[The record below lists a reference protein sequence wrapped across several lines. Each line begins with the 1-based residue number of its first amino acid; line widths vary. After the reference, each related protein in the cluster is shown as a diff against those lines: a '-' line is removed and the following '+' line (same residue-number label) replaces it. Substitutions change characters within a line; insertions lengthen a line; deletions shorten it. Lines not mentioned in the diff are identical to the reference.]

1 MKNMKPTYTF
11 PILLATLLL
20 ASCGGDS
27 KEQHPGQNPVAVE
40 VITAGGA
47 ADGASFTA
55 SGRIEAAQQA
65 NLGTRSMG
73 YVKQLH
79 VKVGDKVSK
88 GQLLVSLDNADLQAK
103 LAQVEAAI
111 TEAEAAFANA
121 GKDYERYQALFADQS
136 ATQKELDDMTS
147 RYRMAQARLEAA
159 RQMRNE
165 VEAQFAYARI
175 RAPFA
180 GVVTN
185 TFAEAG
191 DLASPGHPLVAV
203 EAPGAF
209 EVKAQIPENEISQV
223 AEGDPAAVLVKSL
236 GKQLKGTVSELSTS
250 ARNTGGQYQA
260 TIRLEEGDPALR
272 SGMYATLRF
281 ERKAEAGTAD
291 TLLLI
296 PSGALVHRG
305 QLSGIYTVS
314 QSNTALLRWLRLG
327 RTYGDQ
333 VEVLAGLSPGETY
346 VVSADS
352 KLYNG
357 APLQIQ

>member
-1 MKNMKPTYTF
+1 MKTIYTF
-11 PILLATLLL
+11 PLVLTALLL
-20 ASCGGDS
+20 GSCGGDS
-27 KEQHPGQNPVAVE
+27 KEAAGSQNPIAVE
-40 VITAGGA
+40 VRTAGGS
-47 ADGASFTA
+47 ADGASFNA
-55 SGRIEAAQQA
+55 SGRVEAAQQA

-73 YVKQLH
+73 YVRQLH
-79 VKVGDKVSK
+79 VKVGDKVAK

-103 LAQVEAAI
+103 LAQVEASI
-111 TEAEAAFANA
+111 TEAEAAYANA
-121 GKDYERYQALFADQS
+121 EKDYQRYQSLFADQS
-136 ATQKELDDMTS
+136 ATQKELDDMTA
-147 RYRMAQARLEAA
+147 RYRMGKARLEAA

-175 RAPFA
+175 KAPFA

-185 TFAEAG
+185 TFTEEG

-203 EAPGAF
+203 EAPGRF
-209 EVKAQIPENEISQV
+209 EVKAQIPENAISQV
-223 AEGDPAAVLVKSL
+223 AEGDPAEVWIKTL
-236 GKQLKGTVSELSTS
+236 GKKLKGSVSELSSS

-260 TIRLEEGDPALR
+260 TITLEETDKDLR
-272 SGMYATLRF
+272 SGMYATLLF
-281 ERKAEAGTAD
+281 QRKANGAQAD

-296 PSGALVHRG
+296 PAEALVQRG
-305 QLSGIYTVS
+305 QLSGVFTVS

-333 VEVLAGLSPGETY
+333 VEVLSGLRPGETY
-346 VVSADS
+346 VFSATG